1 MSDSSKARSIARGP
15 AGYPLVGNLP
25 EFLYDKLGFLSRCAA
40 TYGDVI
46 KLRLGEPT
54 FLLNTPDDIKHVL
67 VLNPDNYGKSPRMTS
82 ARGKKLS
89 GAGLLTS
96 VGPEHLRQRRM
107 MQPVFYRKTVESF
120 SRIIT
125 EGVGEMLVRWAEGAE
140 LDFECEMMG
149 LVQRNVVKTLLGEDA
164 DNDMLGLLDAITIRR
179 LYMEHV
185 FFSPFPEWMPSRIGW
200 QYRQAMQGIDTI
212 VSRAIRTRRARS
224 TGARDLLS
232 LLLSAKYDDGTTMTD
247 QQVRDEVVTLL
258 VTGYE
263 TIGEALT
270 WTSYLLSQHPAIA
283 AKFFAE
289 VDEAIG
295 SRAPR
300 VEDLQNLPYTGMVL
314 AESMRLYP
322 PTWIFIRIAQEE
334 DTLPSGVTIP
344 AGSKIYLCQY
354 VMHRHPGYFQ
364 SPERFDPERF
374 TETAKKERPQ
384 FAYFPFG
391 GGARVCIGEHFAK
404 MEATLVLVSIAQRFR
419 LSLVPGQAIV
429 PEPKMTLRPKY
440 GIRMRVQS
448 RARGEL
454 FPKSG
459 GKE

>member
-1 MSDSSKARSIARGP
+1 MSDSSQTRPIVRGP

-46 KLRLGEPT
+46 KLRIGEPT
-54 FLLNTPDDIKHVL
+54 FLLNNPDDIKHVL

-125 EGVGEMLVRWAEGAE
+125 EGVGEMLARWAEGME
-140 LDFECEMMG
+140 LNLGREMMG
-149 LVQRNVVKTLLGEDA
+149 LVQRNIVKTLLGA
-164 DNDMLGLLDAITIRR
+164 DTDKDMPALLDAITIRR

-185 FFSPFPEWMPSRIGW
+185 FFSPFPEWVPSRIGW
-200 QYRQAMQGIDTI
+200 RYRQAMQCIDTI
-212 VSRAIRTRRARS
+212 VTRAIRARRAYP
-224 TGARDLLS
+224 TDARDLLS
-232 LLLSAKYDDGTTMTD
+232 LLLCAKYDDGTAMTD

-289 VDEAIG
+289 VDEVIG
-295 SRAPR
+295 GRLPS
-300 VEDLQNLPYTGMVL
+300 VEDLPKLPYLGMVL

-322 PTWIFIRIAQEE
+322 PTWLFVRIAQAE
-334 DTLPSGVTIP
+334 DTLPSGATIP

-354 VMHRHPGYFQ
+354 VTHRHPRYFQ
-364 SPERFDPERF
+364 NPERFDPERF
-374 TETAKKERPQ
+374 TETAKKDRPQ

-404 MEATLVLVSIAQRFR
+404 MEATLVLASIAQRFR
-419 LSLVPGQAIV
+419 LSLVQGQTIV
-429 PEPKMTLRPKY
+429 PEPKMTLRPRN
-440 GIRMRVQS
+440 GIRMRVEQ
-448 RARGEL
+448 R
-454 FPKSG
+454 
-459 GKE
+459 

>member
-1 MSDSSKARSIARGP
+1 MSDSSQTRPIARGP

-46 KLRLGEPT
+46 KLRIGELT
-54 FLLNTPDDIKHVL
+54 FLLNNPDDIKHVL

-82 ARGKKLS
+82 ARGKELS

-107 MQPVFYRKTVESF
+107 MQPVFYRKRVESF

-125 EGVGEMLVRWAEGAE
+125 DGVGEMLARWAEGME
-140 LDFECEMMG
+140 LDLGCEMMG
-149 LVQRNVVKTLLGEDA
+149 LVQRNIVKTLLGADA
-164 DNDMLGLLDAITIRR
+164 DDDMPVLLDAITIRR

-185 FFSPFPEWMPSRIGW
+185 FFSPFPEWVPSRIGW
-200 QYRQAMQGIDTI
+200 QYRQAMQCIDTI
-212 VSRAIRTRRARS
+212 VSRAIQARRAHP
-224 TGARDLLS
+224 TDARDLLS
-232 LLLSAKYDDGTTMTD
+232 LLLCAKYDDGTAMTD

-270 WTSYLLSQHPAIA
+270 WTFYLLSQHPAIA

-289 VDEAIG
+289 VDEVIG
-295 SRAPR
+295 GRLPS
-300 VEDLQNLPYTGMVL
+300 VEDLPKLPYLGMVL

-322 PTWIFIRIAQEE
+322 PTWLFVRIAQAE

-344 AGSKIYLCQY
+344 AGSKVYLCQF
-354 VMHRHPGYFQ
+354 VTHRHPRYFQ
-364 SPERFDPERF
+364 NPERFDPERF

-419 LSLVPGQAIV
+419 LSLVQGQRIV
-429 PEPKMTLRPKY
+429 PEPKMTLRPRN
-440 GIRMRVQS
+440 GIRMQVFR
-448 RARGEL
+448 RGQ
-454 FPKSG
+454 G
-459 GKE
+459 

>member
-1 MSDSSKARSIARGP
+1 MSDNSQARTIARGP

-46 KLRLGEPT
+46 KLRIGEPT

-89 GAGLLTS
+89 GEGLLTS

-120 SRIIT
+120 SHIIT
-125 EGVGEMLVRWAEGAE
+125 EGIREMLARWDDGME
-140 LDFECEMMG
+140 LDIGCEMMG
-149 LVQRNVVKTLLGEDA
+149 LVQRNIVKTLLGADA
-164 DNDMLGLLDAITIRR
+164 DDDMPALLDAITIRR

-185 FFSPFPEWMPSRIGW
+185 FFSPFPEWVPSRIGW
-200 QYRQAMQGIDTI
+200 RYRRAMQCIDTI
-212 VSRAIRTRRARS
+212 VTRAIRARRAYP
-224 TGARDLLS
+224 TDARDLLS
-232 LLLSAKYDDGTTMTD
+232 LLLGAKYDDGTAMTD

-270 WTSYLLSQHPAIA
+270 WTSYLLSQHPATEA
-283 AKFFAE
+283 RFLAE
-289 VDEAIG
+289 VDG
-295 SRAPR
+295 VLDGRRASAD
-300 VEDLQNLPYTGMVL
+300 DLPHLGYCGMVL

-354 VMHRHPGYFQ
+354 VMQRHPRYFPD
-364 SPERFDPERF
+364 PERFDPERF
-374 TETAKKERPQ
+374 TETGKKERPQ

-404 MEATLVLVSIAQRFR
+404 MEATLVLASIAQRFR
-419 LSLVPGQAIV
+419 LSLAPGQAIV
-429 PEPKMTLRPKY
+429 PEPKMTLRPRN
-440 GIRMRVQS
+440 GIRMRVFRRTQ
-448 RARGEL
+448 E
-454 FPKSG
+454 
-459 GKE
+459 

>member
-1 MSDSSKARSIARGP
+1 MSDSSQTRPIARGP

-46 KLRLGEPT
+46 KLRIGEPT
-54 FLLNTPDDIKHVL
+54 FLLNNPDDIKHVL
-67 VLNPDNYGKSPRMTS
+67 VLNPDNYGKSLRMTS
-82 ARGKKLS
+82 VRGKKLS

-107 MQPVFYRKTVESF
+107 MQPVFYRKTMESF

-125 EGVGEMLVRWAEGAE
+125 EGVGEMLARWAEGME
-140 LDFECEMMG
+140 LDLGCEMMG
-149 LVQRNVVKTLLGEDA
+149 LVQRNIVKTLLGAHA
-164 DNDMLGLLDAITIRR
+164 DDDMPALLDAITIRR

-185 FFSPFPEWMPSRIGW
+185 FFSPFPEWVPSRIGW
-200 QYRQAMQGIDTI
+200 RYRQAMQCIDTI
-212 VSRAIRTRRARS
+212 VTRAIRTRRAHP
-224 TGARDLLS
+224 TDARDLLS
-232 LLLSAKYDDGTTMTD
+232 LLLRAKYDDGTAMTD
-247 QQVRDEVVTLL
+247 QQVRDEVVTLF
-258 VTGYE
+258 VSGYE
-263 TIGEALT
+263 TVGEALT
-270 WTSYLLSQHPAIA
+270 WTSYILSQHPTIE

-289 VDEAIG
+289 VDEVLG
-295 SRAPR
+295 SRTPSADDLPR
-300 VEDLQNLPYTGMVL
+300 LGYCGMVL

-322 PTWIFIRIAQEE
+322 PTWLFVRMAQEV

-354 VMHRHPGYFQ
+354 VMHRHPRYFPD
-364 SPERFDPERF
+364 PERFDPERF
-374 TETAKKERPQ
+374 TDTAKKERPQ

-404 MEATLVLVSIAQRFR
+404 MEATLVLASIAQRFK
-419 LSLVPGQAIV
+419 LSLVQGQTIV

-448 RARGEL
+448 RD
-454 FPKSG
+454 
-459 GKE
+459 